1 MITNGQAVIRRK
13 SRVRH
18 RIYRS
23 IRCVEAVPRL
33 AAAHAPRAVA
43 EQAIT
48 LMKSRRLMNFVPQ
61 LRPCPLYP
69 RKRPKLR
76 RCQMA
81 LGARSDIES
90 CGHSF
95 ANALNAFMSTRPNKD
110 G

>member
-43 EQAIT
+43 ERAIT
-48 LMKSRRLMNFVPQ
+48 LMKSV
-61 LRPCPLYP
+61 
-69 RKRPKLR
+69 
-76 RCQMA
+76 A
-81 LGARSDIES
+81 S
-90 CGHSF
+90 
-95 ANALNAFMSTRPNKD
+95 
-110 G
+110 